1 MRASLEEQGAA
12 ATRGRAKRGAASADD
27 DASGNASEVE
37 AMAPP
42 RAKRPRGGAEA
53 TEESA
58 SSAEEA
64 PAPPPPPKTPAPV
77 SVRSLT
83 KLASAAAL
91 PSPKSPAEEQGGC
104 ARSIGYSLV
113 ERYRQQ
119 RAESVAMRATLT
131 NLVMIGATPP
141 GGHKAK
147 DEPQSGSTRSR
158 GDRREYRRL
167 ATTLGD
173 FGDALAFNDLS
184 TRKKKLKFAKSGIH
198 SWGLYALEPIE
209 KEDFVVEYMGEYIR
223 NPVAEA
229 RQKRYERQGFDDD
242 YIFRVDAD
250 LLVDATRRGGLAR
263 FANHCCDPNC
273 YSASSKRAGS
283 SGSRSTRSA
292 RSTPARRSRT
302 TTSSTATRTRAS
314 GSRAGAAPS
323 AASASS
329 TRGSFQLMRDPVRYV
344 CVWCVGIGGKTQNC
358 SLQSAHRS
366 SPVFSLQVALHF
378 LRAPLFFVH
387 CPSTTSSGTSS
398 S

>member
-273 YSASSKRAGS
+273 YSRIIQKGGKQRIALYSKRAID
-283 SGSRSTRSA
+283 
-292 RSTPARRSRT
+292 
-302 TTSSTATRTRAS
+302 
-314 GSRAGAAPS
+314 AGEEI
-323 AASASS
+323 
-329 TRGSFQLMRDPVRYV
+329 TYDYKFDRDEDESKRIPCRCGAVR
-344 CVWCVGIGGKTQNC
+344 CFG
-358 SLQSAHRS
+358 
-366 SPVFSLQVALHF
+366 F
-378 LRAPLFFVH
+378 LN
-387 CPSTTSSGTSS
+387 
-398 S
+398 